1 MTGKLRS
8 IMWPAYLAALLLS
21 LPPAPATGRDA
32 APRSAL
38 DRAHLGEDG
47 PQAHGR
53 ALPGVAP
60 DEEDDADERDGE
72 A

>member
-21 LPPAPATGRDA
+21 LPVAPATGRDA
-32 APRSAL
+32 GPRSAL

-47 PQAHGR
+47 PLAADR
-53 ALPGVAP
+53 MAKAALPE
-60 DEEDDADERDGE
+60 EEDDDERDGD

>member
-21 LPPAPATGRDA
+21 LPATPASGRDA
-32 APRSAL
+32 GPRSAL

-47 PQAHGR
+47 PQSAEHMKD
-53 ALPGVAP
+53 AVPE
-60 DEEDDADERDGE
+60 EEDDEDETDRE

>member
-21 LPPAPATGRDA
+21 LPAAPASGRDA
-32 APRSAL
+32 GPRSAL

-47 PQAHGR
+47 PQSAEHMTKA
-53 ALPGVAP
+53 ALP
-60 DEEDDADERDGE
+60 EEDGEDEKDGE

>member
-21 LPPAPATGRDA
+21 LPVAPASGRDA
-32 APRSAL
+32 GPRSAL

-47 PQAHGR
+47 PQKPDRVANA
-53 ALPGVAP
+53 ALSED
-60 DEEDDADERDGE
+60 DEEDERDGE

>member
-21 LPPAPATGRDA
+21 LPVPAATGRDA

-47 PQAHGR
+47 PQAAGR
-53 ALPGVAP
+53 TAPAVAP
-60 DEEDDADERDGE
+60 EEDEEDQDDE